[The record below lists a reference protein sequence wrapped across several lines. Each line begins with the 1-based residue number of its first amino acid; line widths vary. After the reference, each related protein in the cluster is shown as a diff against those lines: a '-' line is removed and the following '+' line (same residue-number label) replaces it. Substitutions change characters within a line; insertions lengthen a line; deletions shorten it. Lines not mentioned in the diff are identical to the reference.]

1 MSPGIEVWDLDVL
14 DAVEPVA
21 VLGGEAAPA
30 PDAPASS
37 KGKAK
42 KVSPARGGHPR
53 KGPGGVPRDAVA
65 PSQASYRS
73 SAKVARNDGTASK
86 VTGT

>member
-42 KVSPARGGHPR
+42 KVSHAWGGDPHWH
-53 KGPGGVPRDAVA
+53 VLA
-65 PSQASYRS
+65 PCH
-73 SAKVARNDGTASK
+73 
-86 VTGT
+86 

>member
-1 MSPGIEVWDLDVL
+1 MDVIFVFYKGLPEDRGCGTSQVGSMSPGIEVWDLDVL

-42 KVSPARGGHPR
+42 KVSPGLRRP
-53 KGPGGVPRDAVA
+53 PA
-65 PSQASYRS
+65 PAC
-73 SAKVARNDGTASK
+73 AFP
-86 VTGT
+86 